1 MKIVELTPQVEE
13 RYQTLFQK
21 VTNAIDEYKANRD
34 DEAFKK
40 LLLEVIDETPN
51 VSYLD
56 PDILYASYDMDFEG
70 SQWCEFT
77 EEEMNFDRK
86 MLKELVDGMD
96 EFMGYQLSTESSGS
110 ILITLFGD
118 AYFELR

>member
-1 MKIVELTPQVEE
+1 MKTTNLTIEIEE
-13 RYQTLFQK
+13 RYQDLFQK
-21 VTNAIDEYKANRD
+21 VINAIEVYKADND

-40 LLLEVIDETPN
+40 TLCEVIDETPN

-56 PDILYASYDMDFEG
+56 PDILYASYDMDFEE

-77 EEEMNFDRK
+77 EEESSWDKK
-86 MLKELVDGMD
+86 MLKELINDMD

>member
-21 VTNAIDEYKANRD
+21 VTNAIDEYKSNRD

-40 LLLEVIDETPN
+40 LLREVIDETPN

-56 PDILYASYDMDFEG
+56 PDILYASYDMDFED